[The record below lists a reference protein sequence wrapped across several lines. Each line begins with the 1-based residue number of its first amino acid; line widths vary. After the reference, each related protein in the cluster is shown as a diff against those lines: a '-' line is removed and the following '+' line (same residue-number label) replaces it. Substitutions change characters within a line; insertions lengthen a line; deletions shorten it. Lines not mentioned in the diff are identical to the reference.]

1 MNYMV
6 ILKGGVV
13 AATYALVSYSQ
24 KALKEEPEDWD
35 NAKAF
40 ATLLAGLFVGL
51 LMAATGDPISQET
64 VLVQIGAY
72 GGLTAFLET
81 FAKIGRRLLKKWD
94 VL

>member
-13 AATYALVSYSQ
+13 AAAYALVSYSQ
-24 KALKEEPEDWD
+24 KALKEDPEKWD

-40 ATLLAGLFVGL
+40 ATLLAGLAVGL
-51 LMAATGDPISQET
+51 LMAVTGDPISQET

-72 GGLTAFLET
+72 GGLTAFCET
-81 FAKIGRRLLKKWD
+81 FVKVGHRLLKKWD
-94 VL
+94 LL